1 MRLIKRILLNSLK
14 SKTIFRFDYLV
25 GTIFSF
31 AYIVLKI
38 YIWKGL
44 YATDVPNVYSVVL
57 QDMIVYSIVSSF
69 TEGITGSRVMNEIND
84 SVLNG
89 TVVGDLLLPMNYIK
103 YLFINSLSKGVFNTV
118 YSVLPSVLVAMLLF
132 GMRTPFMLAN
142 VVTYIGSVVLGIGI
156 NFFYNFSFG
165 LTCVWFRNAFFLD
178 NLNSVFT
185 KLFSGS
191 FVPIW
196 FFPGWLGTLSLFMPF
211 RYVIFEPVTILLGM
225 KTAGEIGKV
234 LAMQMGWMGILVSLS
249 FLLWRMA
256 QKRLMIHGG

>member
-1 MRLIKRILLNSLK
+1 MRLMKRILLNSFK

-25 GTIFSF
+25 GTVFSF

-89 TVVGDLLLPMNYIK
+89 AVVGDLLLPIDYIK
-103 YLFINSLSKGVFNTV
+103 YLFVHSFSKGIFHTV
-118 YSVLPSVLVAMLLF
+118 YSVLPSVLVAILLF
-132 GMRTPFMLAN
+132 GTRTPFTLVN
-142 VVTYIGSVVLGIGI
+142 GLIYIGSVVLGIGI

-165 LTCVWFRNAFFLD
+165 LTCVWFRNAFFLG
-178 NLNSVFT
+178 NVHSVFT

-211 RYVIFEPVTILLGM
+211 RYVVYEPVTILLGM
-225 KTAGEIGKV
+225 KTAREIGKV
-234 LAMQMGWMGILVSLS
+234 LAMQMGWLSILVSLS
-249 FLLWRMA
+249 LLLWRMA
-256 QKRLMIHGG
+256 QKRLMIQGG